1 VLPRSATAA
10 RIQLPRPRSSEALAR
25 MLPELILNPGM
36 VRGLAWESFGLMAT
50 LAPCMNLNRVVF
62 GSGDD
67 YEDFVAAAREA
78 LVMWPSEEALFE
90 VATEGFLGSTNGA
103 DGFRPGRLLRLS
115 VRSGEGSCGDVLG
128 RMGEGR

>member
-1 VLPRSATAA
+1 
-10 RIQLPRPRSSEALAR
+10 
-25 MLPELILNPGM
+25 

-62 GSGDD
+62 GAGDD

-78 LVMWPSEEALFE
+78 LVVWPSEEPLFR
-90 VATEGFLGSTNGA
+90 VVSEGFLGSTSGA
-103 DGFRPGRLLRLS
+103 DGFRPRRLLGLS

-128 RMGEGR
+128 RRGSADATAGDAVDEGR